1 MNWTYLTV
9 CVCSHAA
16 IKERWKA
23 LLLPEPAWG
32 LIDTPEHLADA
43 MDGVLHGF
51 WAVLRTGDVAGRCGR
66 MPPLDLP
73 PWSTGACRLDSTL
86 AFLAAGKR
94 SVQMVVQKA
103 GATQR
108 DLPRE
113 ERSVQWSELMLAFDV
128 VSQREIERVCSACL
142 RRQQCVIGDCS
153 HPFAEVRDSLGGGSG
168 KA

>member
-1 MNWTYLTV
+1 VNWTYLTV
-9 CVCSHAA
+9 CVSSHAA
-16 IKERWKA
+16 IKERWGA
-23 LLLPEPAWG
+23 LLSTEPAWG

-43 MDGVLHGF
+43 MDRVLHGF
-51 WAVLRTGDVAGRCGR
+51 WTVLRTGDVEGRCGR
-66 MPPLDLP
+66 IPPLDLP

-113 ERSVQWSELMLAFDV
+113 ERAVQWSELMLAFDV
-128 VSQREIERVCSACL
+128 VSQREIERVCSSCL

-153 HPFAEVRDSLGGGSG
+153 HPFAEAWGSPRDGS
-168 KA
+168 ARA